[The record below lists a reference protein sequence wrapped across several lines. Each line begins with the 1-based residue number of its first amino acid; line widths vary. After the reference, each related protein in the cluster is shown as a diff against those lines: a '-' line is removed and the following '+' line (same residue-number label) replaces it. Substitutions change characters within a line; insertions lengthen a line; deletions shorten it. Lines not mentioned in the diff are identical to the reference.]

1 MEQGEFMKNTF
12 EKKLMDDK
20 KEKKSG
26 EKRVDAGSSWYVG
39 GSFWVLK
46 SSSSIGMGEM
56 EQGRRRRRVVGWGG
70 IWREMEAGGEG
81 GKAAISVIRRPAL
94 ARYWQY
100 VTSHYNQ

>member
-39 GSFWVLK
+39 GSF
-46 SSSSIGMGEM
+46 
-56 EQGRRRRRVVGWGG
+56 
-70 IWREMEAGGEG
+70 
-81 GKAAISVIRRPAL
+81 
-94 ARYWQY
+94 
-100 VTSHYNQ
+100 